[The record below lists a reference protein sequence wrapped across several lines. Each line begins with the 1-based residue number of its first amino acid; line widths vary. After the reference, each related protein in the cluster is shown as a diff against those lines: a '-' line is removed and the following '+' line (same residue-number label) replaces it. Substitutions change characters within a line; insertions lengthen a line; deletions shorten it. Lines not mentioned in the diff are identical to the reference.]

1 MSSAVELHPVL
12 TTGGLE
18 ERLFALQQLQ
28 DVMLRSQNVGDLEVA
43 AGSLTQCFADFS
55 SLEGPWSAMELET
68 FYALLRCSNALCDAE
83 GQGGFAYLFARPS
96 CLMPIREA
104 LASAYDFEMH
114 DEAVKLCAAVAV
126 KFPLSVLRSMIP
138 HDLLKAEV
146 WPSLP
151 LRARHVTLGV
161 LYSAASIIQTRED
174 AAMLLMLVPT
184 LKDIV
189 AAPPLP
195 TPAVR
200 SNSRGGRS
208 ATDDAAHSLHLS
220 TPPRASVCH
229 ASSAGGSA
237 RGGGS
242 SSSGRIDTP
251 HEAFTREL
259 ALRAVVRLLLISVGL
274 CRFPIA
280 VPPPPPLQVRQA
292 LPAGR
297 GGGADAPSSA
307 LVAEAG
313 GSSVAAA
320 GVDGISV
327 SALAAAGDGSAD
339 TASACAAIDRP
350 MDAAEPSAAAGASG
364 IISTG
369 SSCSTALVATR
380 EPGPTTGDSG
390 VMPRTARTASSE
402 ADDSGVGGLF
412 DALVASS
419 GGSGGGIGALLDGGG
434 SAEQDA
440 AASAI
445 AAALAAE
452 AELLQLQQD
461 AYDDEEGGDGG
472 DGDGEGEEEEE
483 DEEGRGS
490 GRALHAGAM
499 RARRPGQ
506 RSHAASSA
514 PHAHGAPAGARRP
527 QREPVSLQRPAWPRL
542 SVLHMLRSCRMLRFL
557 VRVLSAATRVQTPP
571 AGARGALASTSAL
584 AAGGTAD
591 AAAVGASSG
600 GRAGVVVF
608 PLTLYALRCVVRVL
622 VRTLAFCRAEAAAAQ
637 PSAAEAPSRA
647 RGVPAVAAA
656 VAAATAAAAVA
667 AGTPPSVPAG
677 VSVPLAAERGT
688 VAAAATDV
696 AAATAAA
703 ATGAAAAPPPALSR
717 AEAAELRAC
726 CLRIIAGAPLGRYSN
741 PQEREEALE
750 LCDDAGVL
758 LLDLQAHERQTAQ
771 QAAERQA
778 RPARA
783 VERPGAA
790 AAVAPPGA
798 AHTDAAAVTAAAAPS
813 SIAAALRMPRR

>member
-43 AGSLTQCFADFS
+43 AGSLSQCFADFS

-68 FYALLRCSNALCDAE
+68 FYALLHCSNALCEAE

-151 LRARHVTLGV
+151 LRARHVTLGM

-184 LKDIV
+184 LKDMV

-195 TPAVR
+195 TAAAR

-208 ATDDAAHSLHLS
+208 AAGDAALPLHLS
-220 TPPRASVCH
+220 TPSRASESH

-237 RGGGS
+237 RGGASSS
-242 SSSGRIDTP
+242 SSSGRTDTP

-274 CRFPIA
+274 CRFAIA
-280 VPPPPPLQVRQA
+280 VPPPPPLAPPLQARQA
-292 LPAGR
+292 LPADM
-297 GGGADAPSSA
+297 GGGAAAAPSA
-307 LVAEAG
+307 LQAEA
-313 GSSVAAA
+313 AASRLPPA
-320 GVDGISV
+320 GADRILG
-327 SALAAAGDGSAD
+327 ALAAAGDA
-339 TASACAAIDRP
+339 AACAAIDHP
-350 MDAAEPSAAAGASG
+350 IDAAEPSAAANVSGAG
-364 IISTG
+364 ATAG
-369 SSCSTALVATR
+369 SSTSASDSISSSSLVPTGESAPT
-380 EPGPTTGDSG
+380 PGG

-402 ADDSGVGGLF
+402 AGDGGVGGLF
-412 DALVASS
+412 DAMVASS
-419 GGSGGGIGALLDGGG
+419 GGSGGDGGIAALLGGAG
-434 SAEQDA
+434 SAGSD

-445 AAALAAE
+445 AAALATE
-452 AELLQLQQD
+452 EEMLQLQQD
-461 AYDDEEGGDGG
+461 AYDEGDGDGG
-472 DGDGEGEEEEE
+472 DGEGEGDEEEEE

-506 RSHAASSA
+506 RHTATAA
-514 PHAHGAPAGARRP
+514 PHAYGARAAARRP
-527 QREPVSLQRPAWPRL
+527 QREPVALQRPAWPRL
-542 SVLHMLRSCRMLRFL
+542 SVLHMLRKCRMLRFL
-557 VRVLSAATRVQTPP
+557 VRVLSAATRVQTQIPP
-571 AGARGALASTSAL
+571 AGARGAPASASAVST
-584 AAGGTAD
+584 AGGSTGAP
-591 AAAVGASSG
+591 AGASSG
-600 GRAGVVVF
+600 RVGVIVF

-622 VRTLAFCRAEAAAAQ
+622 IRTLAFCRAEAAAQ
-637 PSAAEAPSRA
+637 PSAVEAPVR
-647 RGVPAVAAA
+647 RGVPAAA
-656 VAAATAAAAVA
+656 AAATAAVVASPAAA
-667 AGTPPSVPAG
+667 AGLTA
-677 VSVPLAAERGT
+677 PLAAERG
-688 VAAAATDV
+688 AAATD
-696 AAATAAA
+696 AA
-703 ATGAAAAPPPALSR
+703 ATGAAAAPPALSPG
-717 AEAAELRAC
+717 EAAELRAC

-750 LCDDAGVL
+750 LCDDAGL
-758 LLDLQAHERQTAQ
+758 LLLELQAHERQTQ
-771 QAAERQA
+771 RA
-778 RPARA
+778 RLQIADS
-783 VERPGAA
+783 ERPSLRAAALQPEAVAPTEAA
-790 AAVAPPGA
+790 AAVA
-798 AHTDAAAVTAAAAPS
+798 AAAPGS
-813 SIAAALRMPRR
+813 TAAALRMPRR